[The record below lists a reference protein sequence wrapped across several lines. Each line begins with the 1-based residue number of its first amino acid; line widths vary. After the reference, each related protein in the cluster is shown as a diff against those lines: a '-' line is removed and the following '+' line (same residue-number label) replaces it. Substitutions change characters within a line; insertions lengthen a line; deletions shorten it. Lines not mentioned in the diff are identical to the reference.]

1 MRAAVTGS
9 GPLTFFLDMVELSV
23 ADAKTIKLALLTCLA
38 SHGIDEAYLKKH
50 FICFAADGAST
61 MLGNKSGVA
70 TLLLTDFPNLVV
82 WHCCNH
88 RLELAVGDTITEV
101 AGINNFQSFIDKLY
115 TTYHAS
121 PKNKRELKLCAA
133 AVESPLLAI
142 GRIFDVCWV

>member
-1 MRAAVTGS
+1 MCAAVTGS

-23 ADAKTIKLALLTCLA
+23 ADAKTMKAALLTCLA
-38 SHGIDEAYLKKH
+38 SHGIDEAYLKKS

-70 TLLLTDFPNLVV
+70 MLLLTDFPNLVV

-88 RLELAVGDTITEV
+88 RLELAVGVNQGIKEV
-101 AGINNFQSFIDKLY
+101 TGINNFQSFIDKLY

-121 PKNKRELKLCAA
+121 SKNKRELELCAA
-133 AVESPLLAI
+133 AVESQLLAI
-142 GRIFDVCWV
+142 GRIFEVR